1 MSNNCLVIN
10 VKWAIKIH
18 ASSLRNDDF
27 FFPQSRLG
35 LESEKYLGNKIERKN
50 LEETKKIG
58 LNLIN

>member
-27 FFPQSRLG
+27 FFPNLG
-35 LESEKYLGNKIERKN
+35 LVWNPKS
-50 LEETKKIG
+50 T
-58 LNLIN
+58 